1 MSTSED
7 FYFAEFENRRP
18 DPSLPHS
25 PWREFVWQ
33 VLAVATAGLGLW
45 YLVWRWTYSLN
56 PDAMWFALPVVIAE
70 SLCYIGL
77 LLFFHNLWQVRDTP
91 RGTAP
96 ATRADCVDNGGA
108 DPVGIDVFITTY
120 DEDPEL
126 VRLSIIDA
134 VQTRYPH
141 EVKKTIHVLDDG
153 RRDRMRKVAEEEGV
167 NYITRPD
174 NIGFKAGNLRNAMAH
189 TSGDFIVICDADTR
203 LFPGFLENTMGYFRD
218 QDVAWVQTPQWF
230 YDIPEGESLG
240 GWMRRRV
247 GRIGGFVGQKAECI
261 VGPVNIGNDPFGC
274 DPKLFYDVI
283 LRRRNGANASFC
295 CGAGSIHRRDAVLE
309 AALRV
314 FAEQVE
320 SKMTKGTRWIV
331 GQERRRER
339 GEELRRWLAHET
351 EITPY
356 KFHVSEDIYTSM
368 VLHSDRRRDWKS
380 VLHPE
385 VEARMLSPQDL
396 LSWAMQRF
404 KYAGG
409 TLDIGLN
416 DNPLFRPGMS
426 FRQKL
431 MYAMTFWSYLA
442 PLWLCVFLLAPIVS
456 LVTGIAPVDAYSTDL
471 FLHLLPFIVLHEVAL
486 TIGMWGI
493 NNRKGKLMA
502 VAFFW
507 LNIQAIWTVVRGR
520 QIKFHVTPK
529 MRQSGRFFS
538 IVTPHLVIIAAS
550 LIAMGIGLARLMI
563 EPTGEQIGL
572 FAVNAFWASCNI
584 TALMVLVRAAFW
596 RPPDASDAPTNQP
609 ALAHSTREA
618 LA

>member
-1 MSTSED
+1 MSASDE
-7 FYFAEFENRRP
+7 FYFAEFEDRRP
-18 DPSLPHS
+18 EPPLPHN
-25 PWREFVWQ
+25 PKREFAWQ
-33 VLAVATAGLGLW
+33 VLAVATAGLGIW
-45 YLVWRWTYSLN
+45 YLVWRWTSSLN

-70 SLCYIGL
+70 SLCYVGL
-77 LLFFHNLWQVRDTP
+77 LLFFHNLWQVRDTT
-91 RGTAP
+91 RRAP
-96 ATRADCVDNGGA
+96 PINRADCVDNGGS

-134 VQTRYPH
+134 VNARYPH
-141 EVKKTIHVLDDG
+141 EVKKIVHVLDDG
-153 RRDRMRKVAEEEGV
+153 RRDAMRRVAEEEGV

-174 NIGFKAGNLRNAMAH
+174 NIGFKAGNLRHAMAH

-203 LFPGFLENTMGYFRD
+203 IFPGFLENTMGYFRD
-218 QDVAWVQTPQWF
+218 PDVAWVQTPQWF
-230 YDIPEGESLG
+230 YDIPEGSSLTNWMGRHAG
-240 GWMRRRV
+240 GV
-247 GRIGGFVGQKAECI
+247 GRFFGRQIERLAGRVTIGH
-261 VGPVNIGNDPFGC
+261 DPFGC

-320 SKMTKGTRWIV
+320 KKMAKGTRWVV
-331 GQERRRER
+331 GHDRRRAR

-368 VLHSDRRRDWKS
+368 VLHSDRRREWKS

-416 DNPLFRPGMS
+416 DNPLFRQGMS

-456 LVTGIAPVDAYSTDL
+456 LITGIAPVDAYSTDF
-471 FLHLLPFIVLHEVAL
+471 FLHLLPFIILHEVAL
-486 TIGMWGI
+486 TVGMWGI

-507 LNIQAIWTVVRGR
+507 LNIQAIWTVIRGR

-529 MRQSGRFFS
+529 MRQSGRFLS
-538 IVTPHLVIIAAS
+538 IVAPHIVIIAAS
-550 LIAMGIGLARLMI
+550 VIAIGIGLTRLLF

-584 TALMVLVRAAFW
+584 SALMVLVQAAFW
-596 RPPDASDAPTNQP
+596 RPPDAPSEDPVP
-609 ALAHSTREA
+609 VLSTREA